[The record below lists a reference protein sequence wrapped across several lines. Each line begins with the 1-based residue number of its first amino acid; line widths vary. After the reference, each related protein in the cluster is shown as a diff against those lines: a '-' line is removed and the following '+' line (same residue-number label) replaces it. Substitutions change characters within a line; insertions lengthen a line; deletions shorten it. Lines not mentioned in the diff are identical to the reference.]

1 MSNKSNYSGLQSSS
15 NLTPVGAVTVTQSK
29 VKQKFVSLSD
39 IYFTIKSGL
48 RAHAESGRTLKDYM
62 YLLDS
67 IDLTNPELMTY
78 IALDTRSYYRASVLR
93 DSDLEMA
100 IITWR
105 VGQESGLH
113 GHPGDC
119 IFKLLRG
126 TLNEEIFSRKKIQRK
141 VINEGDTRFINNDI
155 GYHNVKNNGNSYAVS
170 IHIYSPSFT
179 ID

>member
-1 MSNKSNYSGLQSSS
+1 MSNKSPFLQSFHHK
-15 NLTPVGAVTVTQSK
+15 PVVTVTRGESK
-29 VKQKFVSLSD
+29 LKQKFGSLSD

-48 RAHAESGRTLKDYM
+48 RAHAETGRTLKDYM

-100 IITWR
+100 IITWC

-141 VINEGDTRFINNDI
+141 VINEGDTLFINNNI

-170 IHIYSPSFT
+170 IHIYSPSFSS
-179 ID
+179 D